1 MPVDTYDL
9 WLDPAFKMSTRMNLT
24 KNDDPDSAMEL
35 KQRSATALTESL
47 LDRMPSMSGL
57 GCLSLAPPK
66 TFFDCPLNGRE
77 NHTHSFRSLLA
88 TAAFG
93 AAWAFSAVAA
103 RPPPIVFERAF
114 THFDLVST
122 AVAVVMI
129 RGTTIYLMKNC
140 C

>member
-9 WLDPAFKMSTRMNLT
+9 WLDPAFKMSTRMNLA

-77 NHTHSFRSLLA
+77 NHTHIVPFPTRHSGFRGGMGIFRRCSK
-88 TAAFG
+88 TA
-93 AAWAFSAVAA
+93 SDCV
-103 RPPPIVFERAF
+103 
-114 THFDLVST
+114 
-122 AVAVVMI
+122 
-129 RGTTIYLMKNC
+129 
-140 C
+140 